1 MMISNSSSGHA
12 KEKEREREKPSWAKN
27 DQSKEGK
34 IVQRERGSRSLMEI
48 KGDEVAYISQG
59 GVNSRGRKRKTATGM
74 RWENEGTY
82 EIAKEDAEE
91 RAEEDTVEDTEE
103 ATEKV
108 MEEVINE
115 LAKGASYESEKSLEE
130 FEHKE
135 KVNNGRERNR
145 RERKRRKKKGSNTSS
160 KKTSL
165 SNDLLEFLLPSE
177 EEKPNGELRSDVL
190 NIRSVSHDKETTHS
204 VESMKNK
211 NEFNLFS
218 THHGRRNKGKAVVR
232 GGAAVTIAD
241 VGGVKGD
248 EDIGE
253 SKDDP
258 NISIKL
264 EAMSSLDKQLFLPSS
279 MECPNCSHYLK
290 ALTTRN
296 YMHFSS
302 MSEYI
307 NEGESS
313 LLVLKNKKIDD
324 LENRN
329 KIMTQKMKRMKK
341 KQTLLSGKL
350 KKFSSTLSELNAN
363 FDKLMEENKLLKRIN
378 ADLMKSP
385 KGREAPSS
393 HHRKKPHEG
402 DFENSIDKELF
413 NEF

>member
-12 KEKEREREKPSWAKN
+12 KEKEREREKPTWAKN
-27 DQSKEGK
+27 DQCKEEK

-48 KGDEVAYISQG
+48 MGDEVAYISLG
-59 GVNSRGRKRKTATGM
+59 GVNSRRRKRKTATCM

-82 EIAKEDAEE
+82 EIAQEDAEE
-91 RAEEDTVEDTEE
+91 RAEENTEE

-115 LAKGASYESEKSLEE
+115 LAKGVSHESGKSFEE

-135 KVNNGRERNR
+135 KVNNGRERSR
-145 RERKRRKKKGSNTSS
+145 RERKKRKKKGSNTSS

-190 NIRSVSHDKETTHS
+190 NIRSVSYDEETTHPE
-204 VESMKNK
+204 ESMKNK

-232 GGAAVTIAD
+232 GGAAVTVAEVGD
-241 VGGVKGD
+241 VEGD
-248 EDIGE
+248 EDMGE
-253 SKDDP
+253 SMDDP
-258 NISIKL
+258 NVSIKL
-264 EAMSSLDKQLFLPSS
+264 EAMSNLDKQLFLPSS
-279 MECPNCSHYLK
+279 MECQNCSHYLK

-313 LLVLKNKKIDD
+313 LLLLKNKKIDD

-329 KIMTQKMKRMKK
+329 KIMTQKMKRMRK
-341 KQTLLSGKL
+341 KQTLLSSKL

-363 FDKLMEENKLLKRIN
+363 FDKLMEENKLLKNIN
-378 ADLMKSP
+378 ADLMKNP
-385 KGREAPSS
+385 KGREAPSP
-393 HHRKKPHEG
+393 HHRKNPQEG